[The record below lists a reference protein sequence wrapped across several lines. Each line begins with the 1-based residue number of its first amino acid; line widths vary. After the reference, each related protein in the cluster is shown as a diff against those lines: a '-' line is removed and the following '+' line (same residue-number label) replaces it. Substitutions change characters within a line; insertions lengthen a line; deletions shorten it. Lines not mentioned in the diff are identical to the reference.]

1 MKRGRHIFVGD
12 VHGMSGALR
21 SLLDEL
27 NPVEGD
33 ELIFVGDLLDRGP
46 DSVGAVSLVRE
57 MSEDGP
63 FEVVLVEGNHED
75 KHRRYRLN
83 LSVRPAVAAEQAEHS
98 PGLAAI
104 TEALSPEDVAFL
116 DTAVLFHR
124 VQDHGM
130 LVVHGGIPGDMSEF
144 PATVE
149 QVAAL
154 TGKAKR
160 RASLLLR
167 TRFVSA
173 EGGKFLKL
181 GAAAPGDP
189 FWAEAY
195 DGRFGHVVFGHEP
208 FMNGPRLFPH
218 ATGVDTGA
226 AMGGSLTALVVQAS
240 GEQMFVS
247 VSTAEGTSE
256 QVLKNK
262 TSHTC

>member
-1 MKRGRHIFVGD
+1 MKKGRHMFVGD

-21 SLLDEL
+21 SLLGEL
-27 NPVEGD
+27 KPVEGD
-33 ELIFVGDLLDRGP
+33 TLVFVGDLLDKGP
-46 DSVGAVSLVRE
+46 DSVGAVRLVRE
-57 MSEDGP
+57 LSETSS

-75 KHRRYRLN
+75 KHRRYRRN
-83 LSVRPAVAAEQAEHS
+83 MSVRPAVAVEQAELS

-104 TEALSPEDVAFL
+104 TEGLSIDDVAFL
-116 DTAVLFHR
+116 DTAVLFYR
-124 VQDHGM
+124 VHEHAM

-149 QVAAL
+149 EVDAL

-160 RASLLLR
+160 MASLLLR

-173 EGGKFLKL
+173 EGGEFLKMGAV
-181 GAAAPGDP
+181 GAADP

-208 FMNGPRLFPH
+208 FMTGPGLFPN

-226 AMGGSLTALVVQAS
+226 VMGGSLTALVVEAS
-240 GEQMFVS
+240 GEQAFVS
-247 VSTAEGTSE
+247 VPTRSEGANESR
-256 QVLKNK
+256 
-262 TSHTC
+262 